1 MQLYTYQSP
10 EAYERLMRDGVLHIT
25 EEDQRLT
32 MAFREDWKAYARD
45 AYDYMTDRMRY
56 TVGPPPAGVVY
67 PIWAWYKWGDRRDPL
82 PEHDENYAGKKCITF
97 RVDRRR
103 VLLSDF
109 HLFGFYVFNGLCL
122 PMNEA
127 EQEMIDALPVF
138 EGEPGKSLYEAY
150 KRATWDRIFQLN
162 WRDDTGY
169 MFGSRCESVQA
180 TLWELRR
187 EQVISV
193 RDV

>member
-10 EAYERLMRDGVLHIT
+10 EAYERLMRDGVLRVT
-25 EEDQRLT
+25 EENKHLT
-32 MAFREDWKAYARD
+32 MACREDWCAFAKD
-45 AYDYMTDRMRY
+45 AYDYMADRMRY
-56 TVGPPPAGVVY
+56 SVGAPPKGVVY
-67 PIWAWYKWGDRRDPL
+67 PIWAWYKWGGRRDPVL
-82 PEHDENYAGKKCITF
+82 EHDENYKGTKCITF
-97 RVDRRR
+97 RIDRRR

-109 HLFGFYVFNGLCL
+109 NLFGFYVFNGLCL
-122 PMNEA
+122 PMDEA
-127 EQEMIDALPVF
+127 EQDMIDALPVPTS
-138 EGEPGKSLYEAY
+138 EREKRLYDAY

-169 MFGSRCESVQA
+169 MFGGGCNSVQA